1 MNETN
6 GTITAI
12 HSMNV
17 LVKLG
22 VPLNQT
28 IEDAIVMAKK
38 YDCKIS
44 FVFNDL
50 QVSVNKD
57 STVEGVIEKLNG
69 SNEEQ

>member
-12 HSMNV
+12 HSINV

-38 YDCKIS
+38 YGCFVH

-50 QVSVNKD
+50 EVTVSKE
-57 STVEGVIEKLNG
+57 STLEGVLKILNG
-69 SNEEQ
+69 EE

>member
-6 GTITAI
+6 GTIVAI

-38 YDCKIS
+38 YGCLVHFI
-44 FVFNDL
+44 FNDL
-50 QVSVNKD
+50 QVTVGRE
-57 STVEGVIEKLNG
+57 STLEGVLKILNG
-69 SNEEQ
+69 EE

>member
-28 IEDAIVMAKK
+28 IEDAISMAKK
-38 YDCKIS
+38 FDCSIS

-50 QVSVNKD
+50 KVTVNKE
-57 STVEGVIEKLNG
+57 STVEDTINKLN
-69 SNEEQ
+69 E